1 MGSPEQERQPEIVQD
16 HTRPPPPPS
25 PSRDTSIVPPIKS
38 PILEGIDHLT
48 PENVDIFQLESFAAL
63 KLLCRGVELLVHLTG
78 DIPPTPFI
86 QSPPELA
93 EAQSDSQSTPISTP
107 VKVGTPIRT
116 PVPGWNHASKK
127 EAEHIDGVPF
137 MNTPIGSPEAH
148 LSEPNIVHGHNAQPL
163 HVQHNA
169 LARKFFSKRPPPI
182 SLEDYLTRLHK
193 YCPMS
198 TAVYLATSCYI
209 TRLAVEEKT
218 LYVTP
223 RNVHRLV
230 LAGIRTAMKA
240 LEDLSWPHG
249 RVAKVGGVSEAELG
263 RLEITF
269 CFLMSFNLRVTADM
283 LINEAKS
290 LVKIA
295 NGRRNEDVEFA
306 SLDGILQLK
315 MPERRS
321 KEVPPS
327 ESGDSLDLQRTSS
340 SAEKRK
346 ASSSLPMRPV
356 TIDRSV
362 GITT

>member
-1 MGSPEQERQPEIVQD
+1 MGSPEHEHQSDVVQD
-16 HTRPPPPPS
+16 HTKPPPPPS
-25 PSRDTSIVPPIKS
+25 PSKDTSIVPPIKS

-48 PENVDIFQLESFAAL
+48 PDSVDIFQLDPFAAL

-78 DIPPTPFI
+78 DIPPTPFVQGTPEPC
-86 QSPPELA
+86 QS
-93 EAQSDSQSTPISTP
+93 QSDARSTPISTP
-107 VKVGTPIRT
+107 VKVST
-116 PVPGWNHASKK
+116 PVKTPAPGWSRVSKQ

-137 MNTPIGSPEAH
+137 INTPMGSPEAH
-148 LSEPNIVHGHNAQPL
+148 LSEPNVVHGHNAQPL

-295 NGRRNEDVEFA
+295 NSRRNEDVEFA

-315 MPERRS
+315 IPDGKARDIS
-321 KEVPPS
+321 QSDV
-327 ESGDSLDLQRTSS
+327 GDSHDLQKTMSL
-340 SAEKRK
+340 AEKRK

-362 GITT
+362 GVTT